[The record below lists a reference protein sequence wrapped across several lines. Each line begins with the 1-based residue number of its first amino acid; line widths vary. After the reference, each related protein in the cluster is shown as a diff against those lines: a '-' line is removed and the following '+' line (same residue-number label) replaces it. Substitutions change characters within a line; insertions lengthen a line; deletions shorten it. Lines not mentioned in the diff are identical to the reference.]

1 VVTGRSRPSKLVTS
15 PRMADDAHFRRTA
28 RQPIELRV
36 SYRRDLKDAPL
47 EKSGRLVD
55 LGLGGAQIRSVRP
68 PPVETPLRITLASP
82 SSWDP
87 LELGAT
93 VRWIGPDRETFGVE
107 FERLSRSEASALYEL
122 LSVSRF
128 AEPDR

>member
-1 VVTGRSRPSKLVTS
+1 
-15 PRMADDAHFRRTA
+15 MADDAHFRRTA

-36 SYRRDLKDAPL
+36 SYRRDSKDAPL

-68 PPVETPLRITLASP
+68 PPVKTTLRITLASP

-93 VRWIGPDRETFGVE
+93 VRWIAEDRETFGVE
-107 FERLSRSEASALYEL
+107 FDRLSRSEASALYEL